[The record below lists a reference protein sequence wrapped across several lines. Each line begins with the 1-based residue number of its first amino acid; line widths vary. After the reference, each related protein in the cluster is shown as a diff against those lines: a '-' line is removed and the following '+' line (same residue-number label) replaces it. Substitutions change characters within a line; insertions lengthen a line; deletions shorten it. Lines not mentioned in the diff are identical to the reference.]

1 MRSWPSVRLKRGM
14 MKNKRKRKLAKTQE
28 KCNEQL
34 RRMNK
39 IIDDYLWNKQDAKE
53 SMRKLVGVVYETK

>member
-1 MRSWPSVRLKRGM
+1 

-28 KCNEQL
+28 KYNEQL

-39 IIDDYLWNKQDAKE
+39 IIDDYLWKNQDAKE
-53 SMRKLVGVVYETK
+53 SMRKLVDVVYETK